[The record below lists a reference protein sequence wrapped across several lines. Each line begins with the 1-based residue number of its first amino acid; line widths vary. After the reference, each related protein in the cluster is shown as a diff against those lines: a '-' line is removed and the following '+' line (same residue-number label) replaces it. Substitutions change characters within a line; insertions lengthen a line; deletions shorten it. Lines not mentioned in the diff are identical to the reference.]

1 MDDQLTINLVTKLE
15 NKILIQKLLLLILI
29 FEQIFLQITN
39 QLSFLY
45 LDVLTVYYVCISLQ
59 IEI

>member
-15 NKILIQKLLLLILI
+15 NKILIQKLLLLMLI

-45 LDVLTVYYVCISLQ
+45 LDVLIVYYVCISLQ